1 MTRTQTAIP
10 CAILRGGTS
19 RGVYFRRADL
29 PDDESLRDRI
39 LLQIMGGP
47 DALQIDGIGGGHPLN
62 NKVAIVG
69 ASDRDDADVDY
80 LFLQVLPQE
89 SRVSDVQNCGNILA
103 GVGPFAIETGLID
116 AGSPRTQLSCWNYC
130 SYFQQH
136 SSAVS

>member
-29 PDDESLRDRI
+29 PVDETRRDRI

-69 ASDRDDADVDY
+69 DASSIATRIGALERVGVTTMG
-80 LFLQVLPQE
+80 FRMPVALQE
-89 SRVSDVQNCGNILA
+89 HISFSDNLGRLA
-103 GVGPFAIETGLID
+103 RGVVRA
-116 AGSPRTQLSCWNYC
+116 
-130 SYFQQH
+130 
-136 SSAVS
+136 SSG